1 MWWFSVWYK
10 CCLCKT
16 ILNCSFTSIVTVPLL
31 HRYSSVICKWKS
43 KCQLFY
49 NNQRVFQIHW
59 VGANDLHNY
68 PLWGVLPWRYSWA
81 SIIHCEAFHR
91 GGILGMHYPLWGVLP
106 WIDFGHAL
114 STVRRSTVDG
124 FWACIIHC
132 EASTMKV
139 FWACIIHCEAFYR
152 GWILGMHY
160 PLWGFYHGG
169 IVGMHYPL

>member
-31 HRYSSVICKWKS
+31 HQYSSVICKWKS

-59 VGANDLHNY
+59 VGANNLHNY
-68 PLWGVLPWRYSWA
+68 PLWGIPPWMDSR
-81 SIIHCEAFHR
+81 
-91 GGILGMHYPLWGVLP
+91 
-106 WIDFGHAL
+106 HAL
-114 STVRRSTVDG
+114 SIVRRSTVDG

-132 EASTMKV
+132 EA
-139 FWACIIHCEAFYR
+139 FYR
-152 GWILGMHY
+152 WGILGMHY
-160 PLWGFYHGG
+160 PLWGILPWMDSRHALSTVRRSTVEVFWACIIQYSPSQV
-169 IVGMHYPL
+169 IRP